1 MSVSCDR
8 VTIRFRASVEAVS
21 DVSLDVA
28 RGEFVAIVGPSG
40 CGKSTL
46 LNAIADL
53 LDPAICEVTGRIE
66 IDGAGR
72 RERTR
77 RDANLGYVFQ
87 RDALLPWQ
95 TLLENTQLGL
105 AIRGIGKERRLAR
118 ARELIAMAGLA
129 GFEHYY
135 PHQVSGGMRQRASLV
150 RTLAYEPQ
158 TILMDEPFGALDA
171 QNRMVLQAELLK
183 IWQETPRTILF
194 VTHDLAEAIG
204 LVLGIIGGAA
214 LGLGLAYLRGTSEV
228 VEPVLVSLNS
238 LPRIAVAP
246 ILLPLFGLGIASKI
260 ALSFFTVFFVVFF
273 NTYLGIR
280 SVDPELVKAVQVMGG
295 SRAHLAR
302 FVVLPS
308 VLSWIFAALRT
319 SVSFALTG
327 AVVGEFVGASAGAG
341 YRLNISAGLLDTKR
355 VYLILL
361 ILMVFAVT
369 LVEIAKRVEARLL
382 RWRPSA
388 TLGT

>member
-105 AIRGIGKERRLAR
+105 AIRGI
-118 ARELIAMAGLA
+118 I
-129 GFEHYY
+129 
-135 PHQVSGGMRQRASLV
+135 
-150 RTLAYEPQ
+150 
-158 TILMDEPFGALDA
+158 
-171 QNRMVLQAELLK
+171 
-183 IWQETPRTILF
+183 
-194 VTHDLAEAIG
+194 
-204 LVLGIIGGAA
+204 
-214 LGLGLAYLRGTSEV
+214 TS
-228 VEPVLVSLNS
+228 
-238 LPRIAVAP
+238 
-246 ILLPLFGLGIASKI
+246 
-260 ALSFFTVFFVVFF
+260 
-273 NTYLGIR
+273 
-280 SVDPELVKAVQVMGG
+280 
-295 SRAHLAR
+295 
-302 FVVLPS
+302 
-308 VLSWIFAALRT
+308 
-319 SVSFALTG
+319 
-327 AVVGEFVGASAGAG
+327 
-341 YRLNISAGLLDTKR
+341 
-355 VYLILL
+355 
-361 ILMVFAVT
+361 
-369 LVEIAKRVEARLL
+369 
-382 RWRPSA
+382 
-388 TLGT
+388 

>member
-72 RERTR
+72 GERTR

-194 VTHDLAEAIG
+194 VTHDLAEAI
-204 LVLGIIGGAA
+204 VLAQRVIVMSRRPG
-214 LGLGLAYLRGTSEV
+214 R
-228 VEPVLVSLNS
+228 
-238 LPRIAVAP
+238 
-246 ILLPLFGLGIASKI
+246 
-260 ALSFFTVFFVVFF
+260 
-273 NTYLGIR
+273 
-280 SVDPELVKAVQVMGG
+280 VKAVH
-295 SRAHLAR
+295 AID
-302 FVVLPS
+302 LPYPRDA
-308 VLSWIFAALRT
+308 FALRG
-319 SVSFALTG
+319 SA
-327 AVVGEFVGASAGAG
+327 EF
-341 YRLNISAGLLDTKR
+341 
-355 VYLILL
+355 
-361 ILMVFAVT
+361 
-369 LVEIAKRVEARLL
+369 ARLETTIWQAL
-382 RWRPSA
+382 RDEFRLA
-388 TLGT
+388 TETNA